1 MKLAS
6 ALIIIV
12 GMQRPFTHPA
22 IADVTLESVL
32 YALSDPVR
40 LEIVR
45 RLMAQGCPMNC
56 SAAAPEGMP
65 KSSASHHY
73 QILRESGLIRS
84 ERRGVEVVNTTRC
97 KELQTR
103 FPGLLKAILTAS
115 ERCPNRREKG

>member
-1 MKLAS
+1 MNLPP
-6 ALIIIV
+6 ALIIFVI
-12 GMQRPFTHPA
+12 MQRPFTHPA
-22 IADVTLESVL
+22 IADVTLEGVL

-45 RLMAQGCPMNC
+45 RLMTQACPMNC

-97 KELQTR
+97 EELQSR
-103 FPGLLKAILTAS
+103 FPGLLKAIMAAS
-115 ERCPNRREKG
+115 EECSKTRENG

>member
-1 MKLAS
+1 
-6 ALIIIV
+6 
-12 GMQRPFTHPA
+12 MQRPFTHPA
-22 IADVTLESVL
+22 IADVTLEGVL

-45 RLMAQGCPMNC
+45 RLMTQACPMNC

-97 KELQTR
+97 EELQSR
-103 FPGLLKAILTAS
+103 FPGLLKAIMAAS
-115 ERCPNRREKG
+115 EECSKTRENG